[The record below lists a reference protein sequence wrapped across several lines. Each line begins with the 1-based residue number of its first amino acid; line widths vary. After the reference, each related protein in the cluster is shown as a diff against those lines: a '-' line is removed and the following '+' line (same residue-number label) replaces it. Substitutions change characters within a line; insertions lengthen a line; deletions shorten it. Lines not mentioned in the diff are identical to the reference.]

1 MDKSE
6 GNAGP
11 PWGFVAA
18 VILGGAALTYG
29 ASLWPALM
37 QTTGF
42 SGEAPFV
49 AAGGHAPALH
59 PFAELLKLVIAAL
72 CGFAVTAVHRY
83 YHRDK
88 PMPRSLLHAQI
99 LLCVAGALVMI
110 IIGGSVARAF
120 GIAGAAGIVRFRTP
134 VEDPK
139 DSTILF
145 LLVALGMACGVGL
158 LEVAGMG
165 AIFLCLMLAILDH
178 FGEAKARLMVLSLV
192 AQSRDFPT
200 EHVNRVL
207 RSQVDDFEAREIVQG
222 PEAVIKYVV
231 TFSGPNA
238 PLAYLSQQLMAD
250 GTSGLKS
257 VSWTD
262 LKKGS

>member
-6 GNAGP
+6 TNAGP
-11 PWGFVAA
+11 PWAFAAA
-18 VILGGAALTYG
+18 VIFAGAALTYT

-42 SGEAPFV
+42 SAHVPF
-49 AAGGHAPALH
+49 APAVGSPEQLH
-59 PFAELLKLVIAAL
+59 PFAELLKLVVAAL
-72 CGFAVTAVHRY
+72 SGFAVTAVHRY

-88 PMPRSLLHAQI
+88 PLPRSLLQAQV

-110 IIGGSVARAF
+110 IIGSSVARAF

-145 LLVALGMACGVGL
+145 LLVALGMACGVGS
-158 LEVAGMG
+158 LEVAVMG
-165 AIFLCLMLAILDH
+165 TVFLCLMLAILDH
-178 FGEAKARLMVLSLV
+178 FGEAKAHLMVLSLV
-192 AQSRDFPT
+192 AQSQNFPT
-200 EHVNRVL
+200 DHVDRVL
-207 RSQVDDFEAREIVQG
+207 RAHVDNFEAREIVQG

-231 TFSGPNA
+231 TFAGPNA
-238 PLAYLSQQLMAD
+238 PLAWLSQELMAN
-250 GTSGLKS
+250 GTAGLKS

-262 LKKGS
+262 MKKGS